1 MDYSRF
7 SHLFHLRI
15 FQIGGDFRG
24 GNISQARFD
33 NLRLS
38 NLSRNPLV
46 VAGQPKDINFSS
58 NREIVLPVIED
69 AFTTYLLDFNTLVFK
84 TDDLA
89 LLRDEV
95 FGIHNFDL
103 NVIDSFDIVLSDA
116 KIQQVLEALVFALK
130 PAQSKVNISY
140 VA

>member
-1 MDYSRF
+1 M
-7 SHLFHLRI
+7 SH
-15 FQIGGDFRG
+15 
-24 GNISQARFD
+24 ARFD

-38 NLSRNPLV
+38 NLSRDPLM
-46 VAGQPKDINFSS
+46 VAGQPKDVNFSS

-69 AFTTYLLDFNTLVFK
+69 AFTTFLLDFNTLLYK

-116 KIQQVLEALVFALK
+116 KIQQILEALVLALK
-130 PAQSKVNISY
+130 PAQSSVQISY
-140 VA
+140 IQ